1 MVSIVIRSVHSYSK
15 VNSFFRRQA
24 VVRLLLRL
32 LFHKLFYV
40 VLRYKL
46 NSHWKFMLRSV
57 VIDISQACNNII
69 SVTPTNIGLVQIMRH
84 APALKLV
91 TLTKPYVF

>member
-1 MVSIVIRSVHSYSK
+1 MVSFVIRSVHSYSK
-15 VNSFFRRQA
+15 VNF
-24 VVRLLLRL
+24 VVRLFFLLLRL

-57 VIDISQACNNII
+57 VIDISQACNKII
-69 SVTPTNIGLVQIMRH
+69 SVTSTNIGLVQIMRH

-91 TLTKPYVF
+91 K

>member
-1 MVSIVIRSVHSYSK
+1 MVSFVIRSVHSYSK
-15 VNSFFRRQA
+15 VNF
-24 VVRLLLRL
+24 VVRPFFLLLRL

-57 VIDISQACNNII
+57 VIDISQACNKII
-69 SVTPTNIGLVQIMRH
+69 SVTSTNIGLVQIMRH

-91 TLTKPYVF
+91 K